1 MSADFGDIRSAL
13 HARDLHR
20 LERFARRGLH
30 SEHWAYVIQNLDHWD
45 EGNRWCVGDD
55 SPLGDALSLPDALI
69 RYETRLK
76 LSDKASPPALDVH
89 RVLRVDQGP
98 EQDGYRRT
106 IATMALGPAL
116 VRWVDAIGDELWL
129 HRPRR
134 RDADEDVVI
143 ENILGK
149 LRLML
154 RQRET
159 IDAKDEPL
167 HTLLG
172 LRIGARL
179 ERYVVECFAQ
189 GAAP

>member
-20 LERFARRGLH
+20 LERFARRGIAYD
-30 SEHWAYVIQNLDHWD
+30 HWTYVIQSLDHWD

-76 LSDKASPPALDVH
+76 LGSLKQLPELDVH

-98 EQDGYRRT
+98 EQAGYRRT
-106 IATMALGPAL
+106 IASMTLGQEL
-116 VRWVDAIGDELWL
+116 VRWVDALGDELWVN
-129 HRPRR
+129 RPRR
-134 RDADEDVVI
+134 RDTDADVVM

-179 ERYVVECFAQ
+179 ERHVVECFER
-189 GAAP
+189 GLAP